1 MHSSDSFSGARREM
15 EQKRAHSSIFVPAE
29 PFSTGV
35 PALELTF
42 KLNKF
47 YSSQHEQIKDA
58 MSKWQ
63 SAL

>member
-1 MHSSDSFSGARREM
+1 M

-58 MSKWQ
+58 MSEWQ